1 VSMGQKWSKFLGRVP
16 TVQMV
21 IGLAAGIIS
30 IGGAVYSLV
39 FTSNSVAGQGEIVA
53 VIRENGSNKAVRDA
67 TVEVLTQDNAVVTR
81 FTSRPE
87 GRAKMPV
94 KAGGYRLRVAHPSL
108 GQDTRQVL
116 VRPGQTTEI
125 HVSLGPPPA
134 QLKRPPP
141 AQLKRPP
148 PAATPTSASPPASKN
163 AVNNVN
169 KRVGNRE
176 AAPNSRLPKFPSDL
190 AP

>member
-1 VSMGQKWSKFLGRVP
+1 MGQKWSKFLERVP
-16 TVQMV
+16 TVQMI
-21 IGLAAGIIS
+21 IGLAAGIVS

-39 FTSNSVAGQGEIVA
+39 FTSDSTPVRGEILA
-53 VIRENGSNKAVRDA
+53 VITENGSNKVVRDA

-81 FTSRPE
+81 LTSRPE

-116 VRPGQTTEI
+116 VRPGQTTEV
-125 HVSLGPPPA
+125 HVSLGPLPA
-134 QLKRPPP
+134 AVPKRPPS
-141 AQLKRPP
+141 APP
-148 PAATPTSASPPASKN
+148 PSASPAAAKN
-163 AVNNVN
+163 AVN
-169 KRVGNRE
+169 KRAGNRDS
-176 AAPNSRLPKFPSDL
+176 APKSLNSLPKFPSDL